1 MVERPDFKSGAKSQM
16 ILEADSNLV
25 RFYNTVA
32 RAIPNTIIQWD
43 PIIKDFKKEWE
54 IFVKRK
60 GDDVL
65 DVKNISE
72 TLPITR

>member
-1 MVERPDFKSGAKSQM
+1 MVERPDFKSGAKLQM

-25 RFYNTVA
+25 RFYNTVV
-32 RAIPNTIIQWD
+32 RAITNTIIQWD
-43 PIIKDFKKEWE
+43 SIIKDFKKEWK

-65 DVKNISE
+65 DVKNISK
-72 TLPITR
+72 TPPITR